1 MGDRERIESD
11 VVNTSQTVFDLVQ
24 FSSILDLNRV
34 NGVLLIYYDRN
45 DVMYDAR
52 GMFCGVVGD
61 DV

>member
-1 MGDRERIESD
+1 MVCARVCHCKLGIFLSWVKLDPTECGP
-11 VVNTSQTVFDLVQ
+11 
-24 FSSILDLNRV
+24 ILR
-34 NGVLLIYYDRN
+34 GLIYYDRN